1 MNLLTPTVQVAR
13 GTAGTPMTTWT
24 RPSARFV
31 IVATIRNAANVAN
44 KTSTK
49 NLTLTSL
56 IILFMSLIQI
66 NLKNVSHAGW
76 GWHQQLLCQDLRWEA
91 IKKQQS
97 SNLKVEIRCSLNML
111 KNETIVL
118 CRRKVCCCQPVHRRP
133 VPQSHRCLRY
143 QPGEGIASE
152 IPTDCSKDTA
162 RQNFDT

>member
-91 IKKQQS
+91 IKNRIHRNSMTIKHVKEW
-97 SNLKVEIRCSLNML
+97 NNCSLQEESVL
-111 KNETIVL
+111 LPTSSQETSAS
-118 CRRKVCCCQPVHRRP
+118 
-133 VPQSHRCLRY
+133 VPSL
-143 QPGEGIASE
+143 PA
-152 IPTDCSKDTA
+152 IPTRWGHSQWDT
-162 RQNFDT
+162 NWL